1 MDEGATLEMLCG
13 GNFTVGSNPTLSAI
27 FFIPLLILLTK
38 SSLMLFVKLVDSKA
52 FTTFL
57 PVCKKHT
64 QTLKSDRF
72 APGFV

>member
-1 MDEGATLEMLCG
+1 M
-13 GNFTVGSNPTLSAI
+13 VGEDKKVSRH
-27 FFIPLLILLTK
+27 FFYPPFNLAEK
-38 SSLMLFVKLVDSKA
+38 NHHCYYFVKLVDSKA

-72 APGFV
+72 VPDFV